1 MDNHGNYIIQMSSN
15 AIILGAQVSF
25 IQKQSK
31 PENWNDGNTFHAG
44 LSTPY
49 VHCLQWK
56 GKKATVMPHRKYHGF
71 SVYYVLTEQ
80 DALQKIKTVI
90 VMACVTLL
98 QSMSYNKVVKE
109 LSQLLQ
115 LPAKQILLVNASKLS
130 KNKLMFKGR

>member
-1 MDNHGNYIIQMSSN
+1 MSSN
-15 AIILGAQVSF
+15 AISLAAQLSF

-80 DALQKIKTVI
+80 DALQKITLDGDSHGVCYVI
-90 VMACVTLL
+90 TEH
-98 QSMSYNKVVKE
+98 VVQQG
-109 LSQLLQ
+109 SQRTI
-115 LPAKQILLVNASKLS
+115 ATASAASQTNSIGQRK
-130 KNKLMFKGR
+130 